1 MVEFKGMSSH
11 FADAETRGRSL
22 NLVDVVVGLSEAM
35 DLVSPVV
42 MNHHKRVACMAVAL
56 GGEWG
61 LEPER
66 LQDVWLAALLHD
78 CGVVSLQERLETFR
92 FDFPY
97 PQAHAEAGYR
107 LVRPFAPLKRAARV
121 IRHHHA
127 VWSQEGERVP
137 VEAYLLHLA
146 DRADVLAAPGKGI
159 GRQAGSIRAT
169 LKRHRGTLFHPGL
182 TDALLDLSRDS
193 SFWARPRRGDP
204 DPARGMARRIV
215 PIPVRE
221 GDVEGIAELFSGI
234 IDFRS
239 RYTFSHSRGV
249 AAVAE
254 HLGRLAGL
262 EASDCR
268 RMKVAGLLHDLG
280 KLCVPS
286 EILEKPGPLTE
297 EERAVVRNHPHMTR
311 QILEKSGE
319 ALGFVHWAAEHH
331 ERLHGGGYP
340 HGKEQRELSEPSR
353 LLAVSDVYTAVTE
366 DRPYRPGMDRSDAQD
381 LLRDLRNAGA
391 LDRRGVDLV
400 LYHFPRIQQTRI
412 RAQREAARQYKTVEE
427 ARRARMKEPPGP
439 ED

>member
-1 MVEFKGMSSH
+1 MS
-11 FADAETRGRSL
+11 GRPL
-22 NLVDVVVGLSEAM
+22 NLIDVVMGLSEAM
-35 DLVSPVV
+35 DLVSPIVV
-42 MNHHKRVACMAVAL
+42 NHHKRVACMAL
-56 GGEWG
+56 GLARGWG
-61 LEPER
+61 LEER
-66 LQDVWLAALLHD
+66 PLQDLWLASLLHD
-78 CGVVSLQERLETFR
+78 CGVLSLHERLETFR

-107 LVRPFAPLKRAARV
+107 LVRAFPPLKRAARI

-127 VWSQEGERVP
+127 VWAKEGERVP
-137 VEAYLLHLA
+137 LEGHLLHLV
-146 DRADVLAAPGKGI
+146 DRADVLVRPAREL
-159 GRQAGSIRAT
+159 GRQMASIRTT
-169 LKRHRGTLFHPGL
+169 LRRHRGTLFHPGL
-182 TDALLDLSRDS
+182 TDAFLGLSKDPA
-193 SFWARPRRGDP
+193 FWARPSPDDP
-204 DPARGMARRIV
+204 DPARRMAGRV
-215 PIPVRE
+215 SPIAVNE

-239 RYTFSHSRGV
+239 RYTYSHSRGV

-262 EASDCR
+262 EDSDCR
-268 RMKVAGLLHDLG
+268 RMKLAGLLHDLG

-297 EERAVVRNHPHMTR
+297 AERAVVRTHAQMTL

-340 HGKEQRELSEPSR
+340 HGKELLELSEPSR
-353 LLAVSDVYTAVTE
+353 LLAVSDVYTAVME

-381 LLRDLRNAGA
+381 ILRDLSNSGA

-400 LYHFPRIQQTRI
+400 LYHFPRIQETRI
-412 RAQREAARQYKTVEE
+412 RAQREAARQYRAVEE
-427 ARRARMKEPPGP
+427 ARRARMKEPAEP
-439 ED
+439 EGQI